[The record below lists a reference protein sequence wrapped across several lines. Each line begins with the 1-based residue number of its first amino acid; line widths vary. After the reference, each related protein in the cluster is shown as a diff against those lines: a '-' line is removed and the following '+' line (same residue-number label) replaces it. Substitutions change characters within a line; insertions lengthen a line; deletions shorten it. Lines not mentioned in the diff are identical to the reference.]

1 MIVKMF
7 GRLNHNDETVW
18 IDANIDKHA
27 ITAYW
32 SNPTFIEDIEIE
44 SDEWV
49 IMLDGNEV
57 VIKEDLNLLA
67 FLQHKFER

>member
-18 IDANIDKHA
+18 IDANIDQHA

-32 SNPTFIEDIEIE
+32 NNTTYIEDIEIE

>member
-18 IDANIDKHA
+18 IDANIDQHA

-32 SNPTFIEDIEIE
+32 NNTTYINI
-44 SDEWV
+44 
-49 IMLDGNEV
+49 
-57 VIKEDLNLLA
+57 
-67 FLQHKFER
+67 HRRY